1 MKLNKF
7 NELSYGYFRYVVAA
21 KVCYEIIVHGQMDF
35 GVDMEDADDCELFIT
50 GLWRDNDGKSIF
62 SREKLAKGSMKECLD
77 ACKKDMENFK

>member
-1 MKLNKF
+1 
-7 NELSYGYFRYVVAA
+7 
-21 KVCYEIIVHGQMDF
+21 MDF

-50 GLWRDNDGKSIF
+50 GLWRDDNGKSIF